1 MTNLLNFQVT
11 DGIDDMLAEQYNRVV
26 DSTLRGEL
34 SNTETLTAN
43 KTLSNV
49 DFALQVLA
57 PTAARDVILPAVAA
71 ANHPFYIVNASATYA
86 LTVKDASGT
95 TIKTIAASGSAILAS
110 NGLAWYSFG

>member
-1 MTNLLNFQVT
+1 MANLTEQRFNAFETTITAARLNK
-11 DGIDDMLAEQYNRVV
+11 MLDATV
-26 DSTLRGEL
+26 RGEL

-43 KTLSNV
+43 KTLV
-49 DFALQVLA
+49 DADFALQVYT
-57 PTAARDVILPAVAA
+57 PTAAREVTLPAVAA

-86 LTVKDASGT
+86 LTVKNAGGT